1 MKDLFRKIFGPKG
14 KKITAVGT
22 TSVRT
27 LETVL
32 SNNDKFICTQ
42 EEFDDFQNYGY
53 LIPMGKSY
61 LTRMG
66 KKISVDVIKQKVSI
80 MTINLSEIITEA
92 TNFANECN
100 YKRVYCMSENTYAK
114 YENNGY
120 IIEKD
125 NNKYYRYFESELWLV
140 MIV

>member
-1 MKDLFRKIFGPKG
+1 MKSKDIDDRFRELCENE
-14 KKITAVGT
+14 
-22 TSVRT
+22 R
-27 LETVL
+27 
-32 SNNDKFICTQ
+32 FICTQ

-66 KKISVDVIKQKVSI
+66 KKISVDVIKQKVNT
-80 MTINLSEIITEA
+80 MTINLSGVINEAITLS
-92 TNFANECN
+92 NKQH
-100 YKRVYCMSENTYAK
+100 YKRIYCMSEKTLTK

-125 NNKYYRYFESELWLV
+125 NNKYYRYFEGELWLV
-140 MIV
+140 MVI